1 MLPPAA
7 LFGSLAYQLCPR
19 SVKSWWW
26 RLTAWRI
33 FTPPQKKGQLISKR
47 VKGPLCAK
55 IRSPLIKTLDRS
67 VQTVGLWTVTSRLL
81 SVHFTVTCLVAKP
94 LNRTEADCY
103 NKNCYFADCYNK
115 KPCCFWD
122 VNDFVI
128 MLTRYWS
135 LSQHGQLQ
143 PDPKSQ
149 VWQLSTQL

>member
-67 VQTVGLWTVTSRLL
+67 VQTVGLWIVTSRLL
-81 SVHFTVTCLVAKP
+81 SVHFTVTCLVEQDWSW
-94 LNRTEADCY
+94 RWH
-103 NKNCYFADCYNK
+103 CYNK